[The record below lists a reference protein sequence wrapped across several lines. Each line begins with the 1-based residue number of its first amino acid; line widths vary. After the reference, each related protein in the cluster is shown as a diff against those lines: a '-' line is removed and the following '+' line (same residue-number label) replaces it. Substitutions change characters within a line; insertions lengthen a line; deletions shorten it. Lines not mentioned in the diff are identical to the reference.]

1 MRTVLVV
8 FLALTKTWLRSKIGV
23 FFSFL
28 FPVMLLL
35 IFGTIFGGTEST
47 KLTVHIQNLDIN
59 SGKPTELSQA
69 LMDILES
76 TGSFDIKRLDPAVN
90 ISTYIKENP
99 SFTSYRVLIIPQ
111 GFEQRTLAKSMAV
124 RIDVT
129 VDTLWHFEERYG
141 RYIGEQGLS
150 GVREG
155 REALSMWKERA
166 TASEQAEILLLTSEV
181 DNSAPIVKG
190 IIDSVVKAFNN
201 KLIGGEDIINISSQ
215 SISER
220 KMEAAD
226 YYLPGYIA
234 AFIMTNG
241 IMGLATTL
249 SEHRRNGTIK
259 RLASTPLTK
268 SAWIVA
274 NVLQQALLAFALTAV
289 MIGVGWIIFDV
300 RVLPGF
306 FAILL
311 ILLGAVA
318 FCSVGIVLGNVI
330 KDVEATSGAGNAIG
344 FPMMFLSGA
353 FWPIEMMPG
362 YLQTVAKFLPLYYFH
377 DGLRSIMVYQSS
389 TLPTVSFLVLGV
401 FAAAFILLAIKVTKW
416 REFS

>member
-1 MRTVLVV
+1 MRSVV
-8 FLALTKTWLRSKIGV
+8 PVFFALTKTWLRSKTGV

-35 IFGTIFGGTEST
+35 IFGTIFGGTQSAQ
-47 KLTVHIQNLDIN
+47 LTLHIQNLDLD
-59 SGKPTELSQA
+59 SEKPTELSRT
-69 LMDILES
+69 LIDILES
-76 TGSFDIKRLDPAVN
+76 IGSFDIKRLDPTINV
-90 ISTYIKENP
+90 STYIKENP
-99 SFTSYRVLIIPQ
+99 TFTSYRVLIIPQ
-111 GFEQRTLAKSMAV
+111 GFEQRTLDKSMAV

-129 VDTLWHFEERYG
+129 IDTLSHLEETYG
-141 RYIGEQGLS
+141 RYIGEDELS
-150 GVREG
+150 GMKEG
-155 REALSMWKERA
+155 RDFLSTWKGRVA
-166 TASEQAEILLLTSEV
+166 TPEQAEILLLTDEG
-181 DNSAPIVKG
+181 DTSAPVVKG
-190 IIDSVVKAFNN
+190 IVDSVVKAFNN

-215 SISER
+215 SIREK

-268 SAWIVA
+268 TSWIIA

-289 MIGVGWIIFDV
+289 MIAVGWVIFDV

-311 ILLGAVA
+311 IFLGAVA

-330 KDVEATSGAGNAIG
+330 KDIEATSGVGNAIG

-353 FWPIEMMPG
+353 FWPLEMMPG
-362 YLQTVAKFLPLYYFH
+362 YLQTIAKFLPLYYFH
-377 DGLRSIMVYQSS
+377 DGLRSIMVYQSP
-389 TLPTVSFLVLGV
+389 TLPTVSFLVLGIFSAV
-401 FAAAFILLAIKVTKW
+401 FILLAIKVTKW
-416 REFS
+416 KEL